1 MDDDKSIK
9 YVDINTNIS
18 QDVVYIGSLSK
29 QINFLDI
36 VANYKRNIPMV
47 IYDKT
52 NKTLEN
58 YILSNTRYLDTTF
71 DMLFWTSG
79 TTGLPV
85 GAYKTADNI
94 TQEVAT
100 LKELLKDFHIDNIVV
115 TVAFVHIYGA
125 ILGLFYGYLNDINI
139 QLREHFLPFDLL
151 DSIKPNSMVVATPM
165 YIEALVKIET
175 KQKFVDT
182 VFVCSTAPLCGK
194 IAKKF
199 IDKYDTTILSLFGS
213 TETGGIAYKFDDDKL
228 WSVLDKVDIRQD
240 SDHLMSVKSPYLS
253 QKIFDGGIKNTD
265 KYYKTF
271 DYIDKIDDKFELLGR
286 QSSIFKIAGKRYSTA
301 LVENILKTMDGI
313 QECIVTVDDT
323 GNIKCLIQSQTIYSK
338 SEITKQIRQNMTNL
352 KPKIDIDYVNISQTQ
367 TGKKI
372 VTQKH

>member
-240 SDHLMSVKSPYLS
+240 SDHLMSVKSPYVS

>member
-9 YVDINTNIS
+9 YIDIHTDIS
-18 QDVVYIGSLSK
+18 QDIAYIGSLSK

-85 GAYKTADNI
+85 GEYKTADNI

-100 LKELLKDFHIDNIVV
+100 LKELLKGFCIDNIVV

-139 QLREHFLPFDLL
+139 QIREHFLPFDLL
-151 DSIKPNSMVVATPM
+151 DSIEPNSMVVTTPM
-165 YIEALVKIET
+165 YIETLVKIDT

-182 VFVCSTAPLCGK
+182 VFVCSTAPLCEK

-240 SDHLMSVKSPYLS
+240 SDNLMSVCSPYLS
-253 QKIFDGGIKNTD
+253 QKIFDGGIKETD

-271 DYIDKIDDKFELLGR
+271 DYIDKLDDKFELLGR

-301 LVENILKTMDGI
+301 QIGNILKTMDGI
-313 QECIVTVDDT
+313 QECIVSVDDR
-323 GNIKCLIQSQTIYSK
+323 GDIKCLIQSQTRYSK
-338 SEITKQIRQNMTNL
+338 SEITKQIRENMTNL
-352 KPKIDIDYVNISQTQ
+352 KLKIDVDYVSITTTQ

-372 VTQKH
+372 VTKV